1 MRRSVRKVGN
11 HQQPLLVGPQPERSQ
26 TNLFKEKIWWKIGQN
41 WIQNYSRIQT
51 LYTLS
56 TNSIKI
62 MNSKV
67 LISKGHY
74 PEVHLQINS
83 KSNMKKARNINMA
96 NSPFSQMTSKISFK
110 KTKSLWKIVKKY
122 LGTTKKH
129 RKC

>member
-56 TNSIKI
+56 INSIKI

-67 LISKGHY
+67 LISKDHY
-74 PEVHLQINS
+74 PVVHLQINS